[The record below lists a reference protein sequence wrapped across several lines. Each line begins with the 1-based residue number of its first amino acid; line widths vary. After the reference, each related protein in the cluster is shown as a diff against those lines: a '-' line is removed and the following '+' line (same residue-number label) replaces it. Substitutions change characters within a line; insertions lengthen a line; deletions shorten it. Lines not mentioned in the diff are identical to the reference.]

1 MSISDQLIYEC
12 GKETERSKTNGKV
25 LLRLLKMMKGGF
37 FLYLASIIAM
47 SLSMSGFNIIIAFL
61 LKNIIQMAQSGS
73 YQGLLSMVLINIA
86 QGLGALLIYAI
97 SFYTYTIQA
106 KKGCANLQKAM
117 LNKAM
122 RMPFYYYENTH
133 SGDFMSKLMYDCG
146 RTEDVYGSRFRR
158 ILMTCLM
165 VLFYLVPMFY
175 LSWQVTACLVGVSI
189 ITFIINGLFINPM
202 KKVSKELSD
211 SHMSLTERLT
221 NILSGIEL
229 VKIFNLDKKLV
240 DQYVEDNERF
250 KKGQKRMNM
259 LSAGL
264 ESLNECFNLLSSLVF
279 IAVSIFFVSLG
290 ITTLDKLAA
299 IYLMYGSMSWNF
311 LQIGIYIPSM
321 ANCLINGQKVFDFI
335 DSKEEPERYAKVG
348 KAAGDGFIEMEH
360 VDFSYE
366 EGLPVL
372 KDFNLHIEKGSI
384 VALKGESGKG
394 KSTIAKI
401 MLGFYPIQKGNI
413 TIDGKAFSE
422 MPLSVI
428 RNMIGYVPQEPY
440 LYDVS
445 IAENIGYGKPG
456 ATSEEIYEAAK
467 AANAHDFIIKQEKGY
482 ETKAGERGNRLSGG
496 EKQRIAIARAILKN
510 APILILDEATSALD
524 NESERLVNE
533 ALERLM
539 AGRTIIMIAHR
550 QSTLKR
556 ADVIVEI

>member
-1 MSISDQLIYEC
+1 MSISDQLIDEC
-12 GKETERSKTNGKV
+12 CNEEKVNKSNGQV

-37 FLYLASIIAM
+37 FLYFASIIVM
-47 SLSMSGFNIIIAFL
+47 SFAMSGFNIIIAFL
-61 LKNIIQMAQSGS
+61 LKNIIQMAQTGS
-73 YQGLLSMVLINIA
+73 YQGLLSMVLLNIA
-86 QGLGALLIYAI
+86 QGLGALLIYAV
-97 SFYTYTIQA
+97 SFYNYTIQA

-117 LNKAM
+117 LTKAM
-122 RMPFYYYENTH
+122 RLPFHYYENTH

-146 RTEDVYGSRFRR
+146 KTEDVYGSRFRR
-158 ILMTCLM
+158 ILMPCLM
-165 VLFYLVPMFY
+165 VIFYLVPMFA
-175 LSWQVTACLVGVSI
+175 LSWQVTTCLLFVCA
-189 ITFIINGLFINPM
+189 ITLVVNGLFLNPM
-202 KKVSKELSD
+202 KRVSKELSD
-211 SHMSLTERLT
+211 SHTSLTERLS
-221 NILSGIEL
+221 NILSGMDL
-229 VKIFNLDKKLV
+229 VKIFALDKKLV
-240 DQYVEDNERF
+240 DQYIEDNENFR
-250 KKGQKRMNM
+250 KGQKKMNL

-264 ESLNECFNLLSSLVF
+264 ESLNQFFHLLSSLVF
-279 IAVSIFFVSLG
+279 IALSIFFVSLG
-290 ITTLDKLAA
+290 ITTVDKLAA

-321 ANCLINGQKVFDFI
+321 ASCLTNGQKVFDFL
-335 DSKEEPERYAKVG
+335 DSKEESMNYATVE
-348 KAAGDGFIEMEH
+348 KATGTGFIEMEH

-366 EGLPVL
+366 EGTPIL

-384 VALKGESGKG
+384 VALQGESGKG

-401 MLGFYPIQKGNI
+401 LLGFYPIQKGNI
-413 TIDGKAFSE
+413 SIGGRAFGE
-422 MPLSVI
+422 MTLTEI
-428 RNMIGYVPQEPY
+428 RNLIGYVPQEPY

-456 ATSEEIYEAAK
+456 ATMEEIYEAAK
-467 AANAHDFIIKQEKGY
+467 AANAHHFILKQEKGY
-482 ETKAGERGNRLSGG
+482 EMKAGERGNKLSGG

-556 ADVIVEI
+556 ADVIVPI

>member
-61 LKNIIQMAQSGS
+61 LKNIIQMAQSGT

-158 ILMTCLM
+158 ILMPCLM

-250 KKGQKRMNM
+250 KKGQKKMNM

-279 IAVSIFFVSLG
+279 IAISIFFVSLG

-321 ANCLINGQKVFDFI
+321 ANCLINGQKVLDFI